1 MPKKDDEADERS
13 EGHLS
18 MTQAWNVHPHL
29 SVPSANGQL
38 VSLHLPSVQEA
49 L

>member
-18 MTQAWNVHPHL
+18 MTQAPFLEVLTINYPKF
-29 SVPSANGQL
+29 
-38 VSLHLPSVQEA
+38 
-49 L
+49 